1 MPLRVTIR
9 VDGGFQDGQRR
20 AIRPGDRLLVG
31 RSPLCDWP
39 FEHDQ
44 KMSSNH
50 FELIADAHRC
60 LIRDLQSA
68 NGLNVGGERVEEID
82 LSDGDVIQAGSTK
95 WCCEVEGASPGPT
108 TAPSQVAQTVPQ
120 TSGAAPA
127 SQLGLSASVPAA
139 PMPTNPMPTNPMPTP
154 TRTAVPKRAGAT
166 YTASKTAA
174 ETWIYRGAVTSKP
187 SLIAAGL
194 CHLFHGILI
203 VEPKAIEQEKRD
215 TIPLEQFLFDYME
228 EPARRMTAPICL
240 TGDEVVDRMT
250 LVDETFGKNE
260 IVLVLAKP
268 ADEKAIDSI
277 RESTGV
283 YLRPKACL
291 PQLTE
296 TTADMAASLLKDL
309 VGVFVETDE
318 GKGWAIVTQND
329 LQASLA
335 SLGWEQRDG

>member
-1 MPLRVTIR
+1 MALRVTIR
-9 VDGGFQDGQRR
+9 VDGGLQDGQRR

-31 RSPLCDWP
+31 RSLLCDWP

-44 KMSSNH
+44 RMSSNH
-50 FELIADAHRC
+50 FEIVMDTYRC
-60 LIRDLQSA
+60 LIRDMQSA
-68 NGLNVGGERVEEID
+68 NGLNVGGVIVEEAV
-82 LSDGDVIQAGSTK
+82 LSDGDVIQAGSTRLL
-95 WCCEVEGASPGPT
+95 CEVEGAS
-108 TAPSQVAQTVPQ
+108 SVAVPPLTQ
-120 TSGAAPA
+120 KVEQA
-127 SQLGLSASVPAA
+127 SPMVPAA
-139 PMPTNPMPTNPMPTP
+139 SGKRLAVPITPMPPESPAVSNAFSP
-154 TRTAVPKRAGAT
+154 TRTVAGVHPGVT
-166 YTASKTAA
+166 YTVTKTEA

-194 CHLFHGILI
+194 CHLYRSILI

-215 TIPLEQFLFDYME
+215 TVPLEQFLFDYME
-228 EPARRMTAPICL
+228 EPPRRMTAPICL
-240 TGDEVVDRMT
+240 TGDEVVDRMS
-250 LVDETFGKNE
+250 LVDEAFGKNE

-268 ADEKAIDSI
+268 ADEKAIESI

-296 TTADMAASLLKDL
+296 TTADMAASLLKEL

-329 LQASLA
+329 LQESLA
-335 SLGWEQRDG
+335 SLGWKQRNG